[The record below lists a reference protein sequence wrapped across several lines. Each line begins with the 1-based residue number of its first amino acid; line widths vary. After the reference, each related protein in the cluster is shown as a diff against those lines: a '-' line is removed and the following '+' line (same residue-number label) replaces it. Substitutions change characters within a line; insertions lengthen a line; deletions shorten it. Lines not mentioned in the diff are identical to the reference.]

1 MHERTGQEQCADMK
15 RILTAAMMLGACS
28 CYEVADATFAGMRA
42 AAGQGQTSQPPPPRQ
57 VVTCTQTRSGNAVY
71 TNCSDGS
78 GCMTTYNGGQ
88 GFTTCH

>member
-1 MHERTGQEQCADMK
+1 M
-15 RILTAAMMLGACS
+15 LAAIATLSGGCYAIGPALQAGSQGFVDAHNGAQQQ
-28 CYEVADATFAGMRA
+28 APA
-42 AAGQGQTSQPPPPRQ
+42 ARPL
-57 VVTCTQTRSGNAVY
+57 VTCTQTRSGNAVY